1 VIALVWIGAACC
13 VLAVIALLVRRGR
26 RPAAVLPVADASSF
40 DHAERRT
47 WMLWAGLAGA
57 LLALLLAF
65 TVQAQAQSSE
75 RPILAPGSDAVVVI
89 DLSGSTRPAPRAI
102 ARVLLRLTGDPSRH
116 LGLVVFS
123 DTAYE
128 ALPPATPVDGLAS
141 WLDLFAHDRPINY
154 PWTPSFSSGTVISS
168 GLVLARRMLRRDGVT
183 DPHVVLVSDLVDAAP
198 DLERLETVVTQY
210 QREGI
215 DLKVVAVHRKGSASG
230 TPAEFP
236 NASFVERAASRTVD
250 PSRSGASDSGLIVA
264 AILLVALGLAA
275 AVNELVLHP
284 LTWRTQT

>member
-1 VIALVWIGAACC
+1 VIVVIWIGAACC

-26 RPAAVLPVADASSF
+26 RPAAVLPIADAGSF
-40 DHAERRT
+40 GHAQRRT

-57 LLALLLAF
+57 FLALMLAF
-65 TVQAQAQSSE
+65 VVQARAQSSE
-75 RPILAPGSDAVVVI
+75 HPILAPGSDAVVVI
-89 DLSGSTRPAPRAI
+89 DLSGSTRPASKAI
-102 ARVLLRLTGDPSRH
+102 AGVLLRLTRDPSRH

-128 ALPPATPVDGLAS
+128 ALPPSTPVDGLAG
-141 WLDLFAHDRPINY
+141 WLDLFAHDRPRTY
-154 PWTPSFSSGTVISS
+154 PWTPSFSSGTAISS
-168 GLVLARRMLRRDGVT
+168 GLVLARRMLRRNGVT
-183 DPHVVLVSDLVDAAP
+183 DPHVVLVTDLVDAAP
-198 DLERLETVVTQY
+198 DLDRLETVVTQY

-215 DLKVVAVHRKGSASG
+215 DLKVVAVHRKGTMAG

-250 PSRSGASDSGLIVA
+250 PSRSGSTDSGLIVA
-264 AILLVALGLAA
+264 AVLLVALGLAA

-284 LTWRTQT
+284 LAWRTQT